1 MVQQPESDDEAT
13 IETPRFEPV
22 PLPDDEFKDQLA
34 QVIPHL
40 RAFGRSLSGS
50 RDLADD
56 LVQET
61 LLKAWAA
68 RKRFQ
73 AGTNMRAW
81 TFIILRNLFLSQMRR
96 ARFKG
101 EWDEITASKL
111 LAAPASQD
119 RHVEL
124 GDMQRALLHL
134 PQPQREALILVGAG
148 GFAYEEAAEI
158 CGCAVGTIKSRV
170 ARGRVALEDLLTD
183 GKLPSRREHETDGSR
198 TALQSIMS
206 EVDELSRDRDP
217 RECSRIPTG
226 EIGAVARLSQASR
239 YDGFSRVCAEQSPRT
254 SSSERTS
261 PSIAKA
267 WRRALPTPAWTVGG
281 ATFTNRL
288 EEACTMASILGLSV
302 FTCLRTRRERPEFQT
317 LRALNVTDLGCCMN
331 ETQSERSG

>member
-1 MVQQPESDDEAT
+1 MTNDGPPATAKGEPDDDDDEVEVEAV
-13 IETPRFEPV
+13 PHV
-22 PLPDDEFKDQLA
+22 PLSDADFKVQLA

-40 RAFGRSLSGS
+40 RAFGRSLSGN

-68 RKRFQ
+68 RLRFQ

-101 EWDEITASKL
+101 EWDEITANKL

-148 GFAYEEAAEI
+148 GFAYEEAADI

-170 ARGRVALEDLLTD
+170 ARSSANALR
-183 GKLPSRREHETDGSR
+183 SRR
-198 TALQSIMS
+198 
-206 EVDELSRDRDP
+206 
-217 RECSRIPTG
+217 C
-226 EIGAVARLSQASR
+226 ASR
-239 YDGFSRVCAEQSPRT
+239 A
-254 SSSERTS
+254 
-261 PSIAKA
+261 
-267 WRRALPTPAWTVGG
+267 PAY
-281 ATFTNRL
+281 
-288 EEACTMASILGLSV
+288 
-302 FTCLRTRRERPEFQT
+302 PP
-317 LRALNVTDLGCCMN
+317 DP
-331 ETQSERSG
+331 

>member
-1 MVQQPESDDEAT
+1 MTEISTAYPDGGSLVQQPASSDDN
-13 IETPRFEPV
+13 ETERPEPV
-22 PLPDDEFKDQLA
+22 PLPDDEFKDQLG

-101 EWDEITASKL
+101 EWDEITASKM

-124 GDMQRALLHL
+124 TDMQRALLHL

-170 ARGRVALEDLLTD
+170 ARGRVALEALLTD
-183 GKLPSRREHETDGSR
+183 GKLPSRREHENEGGRS
-198 TALQSIMS
+198 ALQSIMS

-217 RECSRIPTG
+217 
-226 EIGAVARLSQASR
+226 
-239 YDGFSRVCAEQSPRT
+239 
-254 SSSERTS
+254 
-261 PSIAKA
+261 
-267 WRRALPTPAWTVGG
+267 
-281 ATFTNRL
+281 
-288 EEACTMASILGLSV
+288 EE
-302 FTCLRTRRERPEFQT
+302 
-317 LRALNVTDLGCCMN
+317 
-331 ETQSERSG
+331 

>member
-1 MVQQPESDDEAT
+1 VAEDDDQQTADEASPAAPA
-13 IETPRFEPV
+13 EWA
-22 PLPDDEFKDQLA
+22 PLPDPEFKDQLA
-34 QVIPHL
+34 AVIPHL

-68 RKRFQ
+68 RERFQ

-101 EWDEITASKL
+101 EWDELTASKI

-119 RHVEL
+119 RHIEL
-124 GDMQRALLHL
+124 SDMQRALMHL

-170 ARGRVALEDLLTD
+170 ARGRVALEGLLSS
-183 GKLPSRREHETDGSR
+183 GKLPSRRQHRTDPNKS
-198 TALQSIMS
+198 ALQTIMG
-206 EVDELSRDRDP
+206 EVDDLSRDH
-217 RECSRIPTG
+217 E
-226 EIGAVARLSQASR
+226 
-239 YDGFSRVCAEQSPRT
+239 
-254 SSSERTS
+254 
-261 PSIAKA
+261 
-267 WRRALPTPAWTVGG
+267 
-281 ATFTNRL
+281 
-288 EEACTMASILGLSV
+288 
-302 FTCLRTRRERPEFQT
+302 T
-317 LRALNVTDLGCCMN
+317 LRSGDQES
-331 ETQSERSG
+331 ETL

>member
-1 MVQQPESDDEAT
+1 MSAISTAYNGGSLVQQPELDEDD
-13 IETPRFEPV
+13 IEPPRFEPV

-101 EWDEITASKL
+101 EWDEITASKM

-124 GDMQRALLHL
+124 TDMQRALLHL

-170 ARGRVALEDLLTD
+170 ARGRVALEALLTD
-183 GKLPSRREHETDGSR
+183 GKLPSRREHENEGGRS
-198 TALQSIMS
+198 ALQSIMS
-206 EVDELSRDRDP
+206 EVDDLSRDRDP
-217 RECSRIPTG
+217 R
-226 EIGAVARLSQASR
+226 L
-239 YDGFSRVCAEQSPRT
+239 
-254 SSSERTS
+254 
-261 PSIAKA
+261 
-267 WRRALPTPAWTVGG
+267 
-281 ATFTNRL
+281 
-288 EEACTMASILGLSV
+288 
-302 FTCLRTRRERPEFQT
+302 
-317 LRALNVTDLGCCMN
+317 
-331 ETQSERSG
+331 

>member
-1 MVQQPESDDEAT
+1 MAVAPGAVVRGVAGLSTSASMDEDADAPAT
-13 IETPRFEPV
+13 GPIEPPV
-22 PLPDDEFKDQLA
+22 PLSDEEFRVQLG

-124 GDMQRALLHL
+124 SDMQRALLHL

-170 ARGRVALEDLLTD
+170 ARGRVALENLLSE
-183 GKLPSRREHETDGSR
+183 GALPSRRLHVTDPDK
-198 TALQSIMS
+198 TALQAIMG
-206 EVDELSRDRDP
+206 EVDSLSRDR
-217 RECSRIPTG
+217 
-226 EIGAVARLSQASR
+226 
-239 YDGFSRVCAEQSPRT
+239 
-254 SSSERTS
+254 
-261 PSIAKA
+261 
-267 WRRALPTPAWTVGG
+267 
-281 ATFTNRL
+281 
-288 EEACTMASILGLSV
+288 
-302 FTCLRTRRERPEFQT
+302 
-317 LRALNVTDLGCCMN
+317 
-331 ETQSERSG
+331 

>member
-1 MVQQPESDDEAT
+1 MGKLSDDDDDQEPDE
-13 IETPRFEPV
+13 IEVRPEPV
-22 PLPDDEFKDQLA
+22 PLDDPEFKIQLA
-34 QVIPHL
+34 AVIPHL

-101 EWDEITASKL
+101 EWDDVVAAKI

-119 RHVEL
+119 KHIEL

-148 GFAYEEAAEI
+148 GFAYEEAADI

-170 ARGRVALEDLLTD
+170 ARGRVALEALLTG
-183 GKLPSRREHETDGSR
+183 GKLPSRRQHVTDPNQ
-198 TALQSIMS
+198 TALQVIMGQ
-206 EVDELSRDRDP
+206 VDELSRD
-217 RECSRIPTG
+217 
-226 EIGAVARLSQASR
+226 
-239 YDGFSRVCAEQSPRT
+239 
-254 SSSERTS
+254 
-261 PSIAKA
+261 K
-267 WRRALPTPAWTVGG
+267 TPA
-281 ATFTNRL
+281 AEEPDKRL
-288 EEACTMASILGLSV
+288 
-302 FTCLRTRRERPEFQT
+302 P
-317 LRALNVTDLGCCMN
+317 
-331 ETQSERSG
+331 

>member
-1 MVQQPESDDEAT
+1 MADNDEDDEPA
-13 IETPRFEPV
+13 EAPFELI

-34 QVIPHL
+34 LVIPHL

-101 EWDEITASKL
+101 EWDDVTAAKI

-119 RHVEL
+119 RHIEL
-124 GDMQRALLHL
+124 GDMQRALMQL

-170 ARGRVALEDLLTD
+170 ARGRVALEALLSGT
-183 GKLPSRREHETDGSR
+183 GLPSRRQHQTDPDK
-198 TALQSIMS
+198 TALQEIMGQ
-206 EVDELSRDRDP
+206 VDDLSRDR
-217 RECSRIPTG
+217 G
-226 EIGAVARLSQASR
+226 
-239 YDGFSRVCAEQSPRT
+239 
-254 SSSERTS
+254 
-261 PSIAKA
+261 
-267 WRRALPTPAWTVGG
+267 
-281 ATFTNRL
+281 
-288 EEACTMASILGLSV
+288 
-302 FTCLRTRRERPEFQT
+302 
-317 LRALNVTDLGCCMN
+317 
-331 ETQSERSG
+331 

>member
-1 MVQQPESDDEAT
+1 MASSIDGAAAEEFEDGRGPLNDELDQQPAEAA
-13 IETPRFEPV
+13 RAEPV
-22 PLPDDEFKDQLA
+22 PLSDPEFKQQLA

-170 ARGRVALEDLLTD
+170 ARGRVALEQLLSG
-183 GKLPSRREHETDGSR
+183 GKLPSRRQHKTDPNNS
-198 TALQSIMS
+198 ALAQIMG
-206 EVDELSRDRDP
+206 EVDELA
-217 RECSRIPTG
+217 G
-226 EIGAVARLSQASR
+226 
-239 YDGFSRVCAEQSPRT
+239 
-254 SSSERTS
+254 
-261 PSIAKA
+261 
-267 WRRALPTPAWTVGG
+267 
-281 ATFTNRL
+281 NR
-288 EEACTMASILGLSV
+288 G
-302 FTCLRTRRERPEFQT
+302 
-317 LRALNVTDLGCCMN
+317 
-331 ETQSERSG
+331 

>member
-1 MVQQPESDDEAT
+1 MGNLSDDDDQELD
-13 IETPRFEPV
+13 EVEVRPEWV
-22 PLPDDEFKDQLA
+22 PLDDPEFKEQLA
-34 QVIPHL
+34 AVIPHL

-101 EWDEITASKL
+101 EWDDVTAAKILS
-111 LAAPASQD
+111 APASQD
-119 RHVEL
+119 KHIEL

-148 GFAYEEAAEI
+148 GFAYEEAADI

-170 ARGRVALEDLLTD
+170 ARGRVALEALLTG
-183 GKLPSRREHETDGSR
+183 GKLPSRRQHVTDPHQS
-198 TALQSIMS
+198 ALQVIMRQ
-206 EVDELSRDRDP
+206 VDDLSRDKSP
-217 RECSRIPTG
+217 AG
-226 EIGAVARLSQASR
+226 EAPGDDI
-239 YDGFSRVCAEQSPRT
+239 D
-254 SSSERTS
+254 
-261 PSIAKA
+261 
-267 WRRALPTPAWTVGG
+267 
-281 ATFTNRL
+281 
-288 EEACTMASILGLSV
+288 
-302 FTCLRTRRERPEFQT
+302 
-317 LRALNVTDLGCCMN
+317 
-331 ETQSERSG
+331 

>member
-1 MVQQPESDDEAT
+1 MGTLIIDEDDEDYV
-13 IETPRFEPV
+13 EPPRPEPV
-22 PLPDDEFKDQLA
+22 PLPDDEFKDQLGA
-34 QVIPHL
+34 VIPHL

-101 EWDEITASKL
+101 EWDDITASKI

-119 RHVEL
+119 RHIEL

-170 ARGRVALEDLLTD
+170 ARGRVALEALLTG
-183 GKLPSRREHETDGSR
+183 GKLPSRRQHVTDR
-198 TALQSIMS
+198 NPTVLQTIMD
-206 EVDELSRDRDP
+206 EVDELSRDH
-217 RECSRIPTG
+217 S
-226 EIGAVARLSQASR
+226 
-239 YDGFSRVCAEQSPRT
+239 SPRDVQ
-254 SSSERTS
+254 
-261 PSIAKA
+261 A
-267 WRRALPTPAWTVGG
+267 
-281 ATFTNRL
+281 
-288 EEACTMASILGLSV
+288 
-302 FTCLRTRRERPEFQT
+302 
-317 LRALNVTDLGCCMN
+317 
-331 ETQSERSG
+331 